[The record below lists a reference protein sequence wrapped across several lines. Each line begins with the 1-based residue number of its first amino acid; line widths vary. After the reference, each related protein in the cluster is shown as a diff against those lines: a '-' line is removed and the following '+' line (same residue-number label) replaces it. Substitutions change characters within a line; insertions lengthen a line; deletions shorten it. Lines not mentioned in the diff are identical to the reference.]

1 MHSRRCNNE
10 QKSPENTHGEEEQ
23 ASNILGVTSEKPPVS
38 TKSNSEDTS
47 IQSFGEFNK
56 DSVEEEVARGSDS
69 AVHTVEKE
77 QDNNTF
83 DGETGHV
90 DGLEGADE
98 DMNGDDDWGDFQ

>member
-1 MHSRRCNNE
+1 MHD
-10 QKSPENTHGEEEQ
+10 EEEQ
-23 ASNILGVTSEKPPVS
+23 ASNILGVTSEKPPAF

-77 QDNNTF
+77 QDNITF

-90 DGLEGADE
+90 DGLEGGLLLLDHCLLCGCLIHPALSPCILQ
-98 DMNGDDDWGDFQ
+98 FPL